1 MAEAAAGGPI
11 ESFASAAAYAAMIK
25 SHIPLKAKPAAGLS
39 RTDVNCRFICVLG
52 YHFPLDK
59 HCLILY
65 N

>member
-1 MAEAAAGGPI
+1 MAEAAAGGPL
-11 ESFASAAAYAAMIK
+11 IK

-39 RTDVNCRFICVLG
+39 RADVNCRFICVLG

-59 HCLILY
+59 HYLILY